1 MNARIQL
8 PAHLIAKLGERQ
20 YRLDLRGYSCPYPQ
34 LFAVKALSQLE
45 PGATLEIVI
54 DNPPSV
60 ETVLRS
66 IANNGQEHLGTEKVG
81 PSVWVIRAR
90 RPE

>member
-1 MNARIQL
+1 MTARVQL
-8 PAHLIAKLGERQ
+8 PAHLLTQLGDRR

-34 LFAVKALSQLE
+34 LFAAKALSQLE
-45 PGATLEIVI
+45 PGASLEVVI

-60 ETVLRS
+60 ENVLRS
-66 IANNGQEHLGTEKVG
+66 IAKNGHEHLGTEKVG